1 MGRPPPR
8 RGVISSGNLWQEN
21 DLTENNDAEKTKNKT
36 AKMTMDEAFATIE
49 SQVSEIKQQKE
60 LIGDLTKQLEE
71 ANKVLEGQEK
81 GRLIGDIMPKSNF
94 KVADLA
100 GKSVDDL
107 KNIRATL
114 DQAMPPR
121 VNSVRF
127 GVRGADLSDREKGLT
142 VGDLSIVTAA
152 RRKGAA

>member
-1 MGRPPPR
+1 MVDGE
-8 RGVISSGNLWQEN
+8 GGSGSGSGNPGGTPPVEP
-21 DLTENNDAEKTKNKT
+21 KNKI
-36 AKMTMDEAFATIE
+36 AKMSMDQAYAEIE
-49 SQVSEIKQQKE
+49 NLQNANKDQAE
-60 LIGDLTKQLEE
+60 LITDLTKKLNE
-71 ANKVLEGQEK
+71 ANEVLEGQEK
-81 GRLIGDIMPKSNF
+81 GRLIGEILPRSNF

-107 KNIRATL
+107 KNIRGTL
-114 DQAMPPR
+114 DAAMPPR

-152 RRKGAA
+152 KRKAA

>member
-152 RRKGAA
+152 RRKGVA